1 MEESNKASDFNKEF
15 SDIIDD
21 LTIDDQV
28 SKIEK
33 TVDHNLS
40 EIKKLIK
47 LLPLIKE
54 NSDFNEY
61 SKKLTKLMKTL
72 VQQINENNCNKTKE
86 TILKLFGDVD
96 STIFKTQLNFLNKEL
111 KK

>member
-15 SDIIDD
+15 TDIIDD
-21 LTIDDQV
+21 LTIDNQV

-40 EIKKLIK
+40 EIKKLVK

-61 SKKLTKLMKTL
+61 SKKLTNLMKTL
-72 VQQINENNCNKTKE
+72 VQQINENKCNKTKE
-86 TILKLFGDVD
+86 TILKLFRDVD
-96 STIFKTQLNFLNKEL
+96 STIFKSQLNFLNQEL

>member
-15 SDIIDD
+15 TDIIDD

-40 EIKKLIK
+40 EIKKLVK

-61 SKKLTKLMKTL
+61 SKKLTNLMLSTKTARLLVKLIFSSW
-72 VQQINENNCNKTKE
+72 QY
-86 TILKLFGDVD
+86 LK
-96 STIFKTQLNFLNKEL
+96 NF
-111 KK
+111 